1 MILDYGR
8 EFGDAAHAASNVTR
22 ALRLWQSSGLPEAA
36 FVLTLH
42 EARRTVRLYQ
52 GRQGFATIANRMA
65 YFFRVAEDRLRGEN
79 GASGA
84 DAPVPAAGAPA
95 WAAPA

>member
-22 ALRLWQSSGLPEAA
+22 ALRLWQSSGLPEAD

-65 YFFRVAEDRLRGEN
+65 YFFRVAEDRLRGET
-79 GASGA
+79 AAACS
-84 DAPVPAAGAPA
+84 DAPATVGGCIRSGGIA
-95 WAAPA
+95 